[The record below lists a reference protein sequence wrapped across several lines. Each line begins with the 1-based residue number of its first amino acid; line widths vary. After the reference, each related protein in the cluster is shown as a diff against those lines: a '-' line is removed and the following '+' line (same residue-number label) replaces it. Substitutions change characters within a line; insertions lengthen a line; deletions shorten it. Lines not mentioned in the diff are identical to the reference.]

1 MAVDIIRAT
10 GDPVVLGIVRA
21 REVTEEQTAKDAK
34 EVPKSRGNCG
44 NCGHEVWTTQPRYGQ
59 REVVVVALQFR
70 VVDSIVKLCG

>member
-44 NCGHEVWTTQPRYGQ
+44 NCGHEVWTTQPRYG
-59 REVVVVALQFR
+59 
-70 VVDSIVKLCG
+70 